1 MFHIALC
8 DSDHATIA
16 RLTRYIHQLPHPTDA
31 MKIYPFSS
39 GNTLIETC
47 RRKIHFNLVVLG
59 SFQGEHHHLKIARVL
74 RRFDSLVPIMVISDH
89 IQDSLAG
96 YEIPLYRYYHK
107 SVAPFLFQKD
117 LQHLLENNSCPQN
130 HSYLFSNW
138 QGLHH
143 VLLKEIL
150 FFKSEGSRILVA
162 TQRGSFIYRDSI
174 RSLEVRL
181 QRYNF
186 LRIHRSYMVNLHWIR
201 NIRGEE
207 VTLLNGRILPL
218 AKTRSKML
226 RESMVSQLGQI

>member
-8 DSDHATIA
+8 DNDRTCIA
-16 RLTRYIHQLPHPTDA
+16 QLTHYIHQLPHPTDA
-31 MKIYPFSS
+31 MKIYSFSN
-39 GNTLIETC
+39 GKALIETC

-59 SFQGEHHHLKIARVL
+59 AFQGEHLHLKIARAL
-74 RRFDSLVPIMVISDH
+74 RHYDSFVPIMVISND

-96 YEIPLYRYYHK
+96 YEIPLYRYYHR
-107 SVAPFLFQKD
+107 SVAPFLFQRD
-117 LQHLLENNSCPQN
+117 LQQLMGSHSYPQN
-130 HSYLFSNW
+130 RSYLFSNW
-138 QGLHH
+138 EGLHH

-150 FFKSEGSRILVA
+150 YFKSEGSRILLA
-162 TQRGSFIYRDSI
+162 TQQGCFIYRESI
-174 RSLEVRL
+174 KALEVRL

-218 AKTRSKML
+218 AKHRSKML
-226 RESMVSQLGQI
+226 RESMVRRLGQI

>member
-1 MFHIALC
+1 M
-8 DSDHATIA
+8 
-16 RLTRYIHQLPHPTDA
+16 
-31 MKIYPFSS
+31 
-39 GNTLIETC
+39 
-47 RRKIHFNLVVLG
+47 
-59 SFQGEHHHLKIARVL
+59 
-74 RRFDSLVPIMVISDH
+74 
-89 IQDSLAG
+89 
-96 YEIPLYRYYHK
+96 
-107 SVAPFLFQKD
+107 
-117 LQHLLENNSCPQN
+117 
-130 HSYLFSNW
+130 
-138 QGLHH
+138 
-143 VLLKEIL
+143 
-150 FFKSEGSRILVA
+150 A